1 MKEVGTEGISY
12 NNIYSIETI
21 YRKSNPM
28 DEVTLQDMQ
37 ENPI

>member
-1 MKEVGTEGISY
+1 MKEVDTQGV
-12 NNIYSIETI
+12 NNNNVYSTKIT
-21 YRKSNPM
+21 YGKPKSI